1 MQGELD
7 EEEKMVAAVKQVDVV
22 ISTLAVPQHLE
33 QFKIIHAIKQA
44 PNIKVNFLFLF
55 LSLFLFSFGFNHKKL
70 GSRIRTSFSLLDHY
84 FIS

>member
-7 EEEKMVAAVKQVDVV
+7 DEEKMVAAVKQVDIV

-44 PNIKVNFLFLF
+44 PNIKVNCLFLFLF
-55 LSLFLFSFGFNHKKL
+55 LSLFLFFL
-70 GSRIRTSFSLLDHY
+70 GSVIKRSVRILEQRVFHC
-84 FIS
+84 